1 MLAYGNILQG
11 HKENC
16 LLLPGTSRSVKLCL
30 LLTEGERDISSASC
44 FDWSRIGDHVR
55 LRVWDCFWEPSGHM
69 VLSFEGSGLI
79 LRAEPSPL
87 FSSTFT
93 GSWALDGQMQMKP
106 G

>member
-55 LRVWDCFWEPSGHM
+55 LKSV
-69 VLSFEGSGLI
+69 GL
-79 LRAEPSPL
+79 LL
-87 FSSTFT
+87 
-93 GSWALDGQMQMKP
+93 GALGTHGPQL
-106 G
+106 